1 MGLLYGRA
9 GRLDT
14 KNGGFRPGQVLAG
27 FCVDYIVHLAHS
39 FNECEDSSRVA
50 RVEYAVGH
58 MGISVL
64 GGCLTSLGAS
74 ALLFFCTLQVTC
86 LASHSIGIENVVL
99 NNLLAVLLVLWRLLL
114 RHDHPRCGSHQC
126 GPDMRPAG
134 LTQILLVAAW
144 IWANFFFV
152 PLLGTLGPEGN
163 TGDFYGWMIPK
174 RGEDGSSGGAD
185 VNTNDVVVNPMD
197 EKSPDDQASE

>member
-1 MGLLYGRA
+1 
-9 GRLDT
+9 
-14 KNGGFRPGQVLAG
+14 
-27 FCVDYIVHLAHS
+27 
-39 FNECEDSSRVA
+39 
-50 RVEYAVGH
+50 
-58 MGISVL
+58 
-64 GGCLTSLGAS
+64 
-74 ALLFFCTLQVTC
+74 
-86 LASHSIGIENVVL
+86 
-99 NNLLAVLLVLWRLLL
+99 
-114 RHDHPRCGSHQC
+114 
-126 GPDMRPAG
+126 MRPAG